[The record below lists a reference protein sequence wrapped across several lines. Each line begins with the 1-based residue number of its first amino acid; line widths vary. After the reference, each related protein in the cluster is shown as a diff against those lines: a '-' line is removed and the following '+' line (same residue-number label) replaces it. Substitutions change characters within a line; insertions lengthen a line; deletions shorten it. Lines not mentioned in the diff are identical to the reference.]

1 LEWLCI
7 YVSNVVQTNEKGI
20 KSGNPKL
27 DQLDKLAHDLQQKKS
42 SITEQGQIKM
52 IDAALEKVNIARQEA
67 EVGQKIIN
75 NQARLGQYNQVK
87 PAVEA
92 QVVKQVSGVISDK
105 EADQII
111 KIKSVPSAVIQPGQ
125 KFASMSGKEPSNI
138 SYMKTNIQGLF
149 DLVELKSA

>member
-92 QVVKQVSGVISDK
+92 QVVKQVSGVISD
-105 EADQII
+105 QII